1 MAETVFKFLDAYTK
15 EDKDRFFG
23 REEDEA
29 QLYQMSFNTRLML
42 IYGASGTG
50 KTSLVQCGL
59 SRRFGN
65 TRWKEVYVRRG
76 GDIMQSLRDE
86 LQKAIQMDA
95 YDGITIENDPLKAII
110 QLQKLVFT
118 PVYLIFDQFEE
129 LFTLRPREK
138 EGEAE
143 LLRYTTEKTAF
154 FDFVRQVTDPGNA
167 LGCHV
172 LLIIR
177 EEFIASLWEF
187 EKAVPS
193 LFNYRYRIER
203 MRPEQVQD
211 IIAKMLNLSGLKVE
225 EGVAKAIADRLEMG
239 KSGIELTYLQVYLER
254 LYQRA
259 ADQAKEGAAIEL
271 NMSILDGMGEIKDVI
286 GEFLDEELRKLE
298 ADFPSERK
306 NLPLRLLGEMV
317 SDDKTKKVLS
327 EDQLVQAYRKWG
339 MTESE
344 FNTCMATFDLMKI
357 IRRYEN

>member
-1 MAETVFKFLDAYTK
+1 MAETVFKFLEAYTK

-23 REEDEA
+23 REKDEA
-29 QLYQMSFNTRLML
+29 QLYEMSFNTRLML

-59 SRRFGN
+59 SRRFGS

-76 GDIMQSLRDE
+76 DNIMQSLGKE
-86 LQKAIQMDA
+86 LQKAIAPHA
-95 YDGITIENDPLKAII
+95 YEGLVIAKDPVEAIA
-110 QLQKLVFT
+110 QLQNVVFT

-129 LFTLRPREK
+129 LFTLRPRQGDEEYK
-138 EGEAE
+138 
-143 LLRYTTEKTAF
+143 RYNAEKTDF
-154 FDFVRQVTDPGNA
+154 FDFVRRVTDSGST

-177 EEFIASLWEF
+177 EEFIANLWEF

-203 MRPEQVQD
+203 MRPEQVQE
-211 IIAKMLNLSGLKVE
+211 IIGKMLATKGLHVE
-225 EGVAKAIADRLEMG
+225 DNITQTIANRLEMG
-239 KSGIELTYLQVYLER
+239 KAGIELTYLQVYLER

-259 ADQAKEGAAIEL
+259 ADKAKDSSIMEL
-271 NMSILDGMGEIKDVI
+271 NTALHEMGEIKDVI

-298 ADFPSERK
+298 ADFPQERR
-306 NLPLRLLGEMV
+306 NLPMRLLGEMI
-317 SDDKTKKVLS
+317 SSDKTKKVLS
-327 EDQLVQAYRKWG
+327 EDQLVQAYRKWD
-339 MTESE
+339 MTEEE
-344 FNTCMATFDLMKI
+344 FDKCMATFDRMKI